1 MIADPLLLK
10 AMLFAAKATLIFQ
23 ACLVFYFFGKD
34 EEVPY
39 AARNIFFVLANAGCL
54 FLASGI
60 IQENSFLIKCGIFI
74 LIVQGMIDAHLII
87 SKYERIKK
95 IEKELKDEKSD
106 AKK

>member
-34 EEVPY
+34 EKIPH
-39 AARNIFFVLANAGCL
+39 AARNIFYVLANAGCL

>member
-10 AMLFAAKATLIFQ
+10 TMLFAAKATLIFQ

>member
-39 AARNIFFVLANAGCL
+39 AARNIFFILANAGCL

-60 IQENSFLIKCGIFI
+60 IQETLS
-74 LIVQGMIDAHLII
+74 
-87 SKYERIKK
+87 
-95 IEKELKDEKSD
+95 
-106 AKK
+106 